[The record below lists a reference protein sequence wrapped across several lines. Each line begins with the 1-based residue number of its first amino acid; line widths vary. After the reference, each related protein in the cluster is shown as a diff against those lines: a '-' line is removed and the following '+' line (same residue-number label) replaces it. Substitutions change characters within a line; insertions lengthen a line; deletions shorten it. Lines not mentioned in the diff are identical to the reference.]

1 MELSSIWF
9 WFRGHVTI
17 YYHELTDKPK
27 EGENVNMCKAVEQMV
42 EANRKEDKKEIIR
55 LTKAISKAEE
65 VANKATK
72 AANKATEAAF
82 KAEEKSRRDKERADI
97 ATSKLDALEKYLK
110 ENQISV
116 PSELLSLSWQRKWE
130 LEKATINVVAF
141 SFFVLPLF
149 NFNESKWRRTTVAT
163 IARLHFSHSFSVVRQ
178 RSAPS
183 A

>member
-1 MELSSIWF
+1 M
-9 WFRGHVTI
+9 
-17 YYHELTDKPK
+17 
-27 EGENVNMCKAVEQMV
+27 NMCKAVEQMV

-116 PSELLSLSWQRKWE
+116 PSELLSLS
-130 LEKATINVVAF
+130 
-141 SFFVLPLF
+141 
-149 NFNESKWRRTTVAT
+149 
-163 IARLHFSHSFSVVRQ
+163 
-178 RSAPS
+178 
-183 A
+183 

>member
-1 MELSSIWF
+1 M
-9 WFRGHVTI
+9 
-17 YYHELTDKPK
+17 
-27 EGENVNMCKAVEQMV
+27 NMCKAVEQMV

-65 VANKATK
+65 VANKATKAANKATK

-116 PSELLSLSWQRKWE
+116 PSELLSLS
-130 LEKATINVVAF
+130 
-141 SFFVLPLF
+141 
-149 NFNESKWRRTTVAT
+149 
-163 IARLHFSHSFSVVRQ
+163 
-178 RSAPS
+178 
-183 A
+183 